1 VLVLFDNN
9 IPRGLAQAL
18 KAHTVTE
25 ARARNWHLLKNGELL
40 QAAEDA
46 AFDVMVTS
54 DKGIKYQQNL
64 TGRKIALVVFKSGTM
79 ETDTAAA
86 RSHCSS
92 RRCGHAGQLYRSR
105 TSGRVSPLLPDFLY
119 RDTNPAPHRHNPR
132 PLRTRS
138 RTTTPQ
144 TSRRA

>member
-9 IPRGLAQAL
+9 IPRGLARAL
-18 KAHTVTE
+18 KDHTVIE

-64 TGRKIALVVFKSGTM
+64 THRKIALVILSQGRWKPVRQRL
-79 ETDTAAA
+79 EAIAAA
-86 RSHCSS
+86 VDAATPGS
-92 RRCGHAGQLYRSR
+92 Y
-105 TSGRVSPLLPDFLY
+105 TEVELPIE
-119 RDTNPAPHRHNPR
+119 
-132 PLRTRS
+132 
-138 RTTTPQ
+138 
-144 TSRRA
+144 